1 MCSLT
6 RPTHTQTHPPP
17 PVLQGN
23 APRQLGGKT
32 VLQVYLLGADGRCRV
47 VGSTALPVPPARSPP
62 HPPPPPP
69 PDNSY
74 KTLLTE
80 PKATVLDTCKSLA
93 EKLGFSDPED
103 DALCFSLNECL
114 DGVTSA

>member
-1 MCSLT
+1 MG
-6 RPTHTQTHPPP
+6 
-17 PVLQGN
+17 VQG
-23 APRQLGGKT
+23 GGK
-32 VLQVYLLGADGRCRV
+32 QRV
-47 VGSTALPVPPARSPP
+47 ARPLCTLTPTTTP
-62 HPPPPPP
+62 HH